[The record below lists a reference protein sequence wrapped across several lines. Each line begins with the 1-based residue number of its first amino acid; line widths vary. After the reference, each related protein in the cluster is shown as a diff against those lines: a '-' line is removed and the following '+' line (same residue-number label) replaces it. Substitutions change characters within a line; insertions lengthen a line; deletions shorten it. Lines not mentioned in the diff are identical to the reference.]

1 MPGETQKEETPT
13 GETLEGGCQCGAV
26 RYEVCAAPLALY
38 ACHCTDCQRQSSSAF
53 GLSMPVP
60 RAALVVTGTTATY
73 TRVNAAGRTVDR
85 HFCPACGTRLYH
97 APSRNPAI
105 VNLKPGTLD
114 DARWLRPVAHVW
126 TRSAQDGS
134 MLPPDAL
141 HYAGQPENFEAIH
154 DAWAQRGPNFA

>member
-1 MPGETQKEETPT
+1 MRPAIALPLT
-13 GETLEGGCQCGAV
+13 GGCQCGAV
-26 RYEVCAAPLALY
+26 RYEVRAAPLALY

-60 RAALVVTGTTATY
+60 RAALAVTGTTATY
-73 TRVNAAGRTVDR
+73 TRVNAAGRTVDG
-85 HFCPACGTRLYH
+85 HFCAACGTRLYH

-126 TRSAQDGS
+126 TCSAQAGTV
-134 MLPPDAL
+134 LPPDAL
-141 HYAGQPENFEAIH
+141 HYAGQPENFNAIH
-154 DAWAQRGPNFA
+154 DAWAKSGPNFA